1 MVGGIK
7 SRKGVGMRKRTKQA
21 AVGTVIAAGIGY
33 AIGVLT
39 APKSGKET
47 RKDIQSAAQKAK
59 TNAEKQLKKLHSE
72 LSEVILIVQK
82 KSVGVKTKAAADARS
97 ALAIA
102 KKAKLKAREVLSA
115 LREGETTNED
125 LQSAISE
132 TKAAIKH
139 IKKFVSG
146 GQKNKTAKN

>member
-1 MVGGIK
+1 
-7 SRKGVGMRKRTKQA
+7 MRKRAKQA

-47 RKDIQSAAQKAK
+47 RKDIQSAAQKVK
-59 TNAEKQLKKLHSE
+59 TNAEKQLKKLHGE
-72 LSEVILIVQK
+72 LSDIILVVQK
-82 KSVGVKTKAAADARS
+82 KSAGAKTKAAAEARV
-97 ALAIA
+97 ALNMAE
-102 KKAKLKAREVLSA
+102 KAKAKTREILSA
-115 LREGETTNED
+115 LHEGETTNED
-125 LQSAISE
+125 LQMAITE

-146 GQKNKTAKN
+146 GKKTKTNKV